1 MTSYFV
7 TIGTEY
13 HYTAVLVS
21 KCALGINEQPLKT
34 SGADVLSARENIKKT
49 SHGGGGEL
57 LAVSFVTPVAT
68 GFKLFSQSDRL
79 ANRKWQF
86 KTSRRV
92 SQSLVCKRRLKCH
105 LSSIFSTFQFRK

>member
-49 SHGGGGEL
+49 SEGGGGGGVARREL
-57 LAVSFVTPVAT
+57 CDACS
-68 GFKLFSQSDRL
+68 
-79 ANRKWQF
+79 NRFQ
-86 KTSRRV
+86 
-92 SQSLVCKRRLKCH
+92 
-105 LSSIFSTFQFRK
+105 TFQSV

>member
-34 SGADVLSARENIKKT
+34 SGADVLSSRENIKKT
-49 SHGGGGEL
+49 SDGGGGRKL
-57 LAVSFVTPVAT
+57 LAVSFVKPVAT
-68 GFKLFSQSDRL
+68 DFKLFRQSDRL
-79 ANRKWQF
+79 QIENGNFQ
-86 KTSRRV
+86 TPEELVSR
-92 SQSLVCKRRLKCH
+92 
-105 LSSIFSTFQFRK
+105 

>member
-49 SHGGGGEL
+49 SDGGGGE
-57 LAVSFVTPVAT
+57 VARRE
-68 GFKLFSQSDRL
+68 LCDACS
-79 ANRKWQF
+79 NRFQ
-86 KTSRRV
+86 
-92 SQSLVCKRRLKCH
+92 
-105 LSSIFSTFQFRK
+105 TFQSV

>member
-21 KCALGINEQPLKT
+21 KCALGIKEQPLKT

-49 SHGGGGEL
+49 SDGGGGG
-57 LAVSFVTPVAT
+57 SCSP
-68 GFKLFSQSDRL
+68 
-79 ANRKWQF
+79 
-86 KTSRRV
+86 
-92 SQSLVCKRRLKCH
+92 
-105 LSSIFSTFQFRK
+105 

>member
-49 SHGGGGEL
+49 SDGGGRGVVRREL
-57 LAVSFVTPVAT
+57 CDACS
-68 GFKLFSQSDRL
+68 
-79 ANRKWQF
+79 NRFQ
-86 KTSRRV
+86 
-92 SQSLVCKRRLKCH
+92 
-105 LSSIFSTFQFRK
+105 TFQSV